1 MHRRRHAGNAMCGI
15 QSDNKCRACNAGFK
29 LADGACSVCAS
40 NTYNDGTAADCGTQ
54 FKCPGGTADSGTAA
68 NNALYKCTA
77 CTAPYVLSG
86 DKCVP
91 GDGAKARIGLPLK
104 HGLLL
109 ASPKS
114 LRGDLT
120 TAIKKAVAEYLAA
133 TLPNKLGGITHADI
147 DIGTPI
153 GCTAANTTLGCPSEN
168 TTRFASMEVS
178 LVDTE
183 FGTATAEE
191 IATALTN
198 GTAFNKVLLY
208 TEMGSS
214 GTVGDNVEAED
225 GRALSTLQLQ
235 SAQAATPPEP
245 DDDSGMSGGEIT
257 GIVIGSIVFVGIV
270 VLMRKRSGSGGG
282 GGMRAMRVGGKG
294 SKRRVNWQPINDRV
308 KFEIFL
314 IQVSFV

>member
-1 MHRRRHAGNAMCGI
+1 MGGVATLFPKWNKTTNTFERARTPARRQRNAVYK
-15 QSDNKCRACNAGFK
+15 SDNKCRACNAGFK
-29 LADGACSVCAS
+29 LADGLRYVPQILITTARRP
-40 NTYNDGTAADCGTQ
+40 TAARNSSAREAQ
-54 FKCPGGTADSGTAA
+54 QTADCS

-225 GRALSTLQLQ
+225 WTALSTLQLQ

-245 DDDSGMSGGEIT
+245 DDDSGMSGGEIA
-257 GIVIGSIVFVGIV
+257 GIVI
-270 VLMRKRSGSGGG
+270 
-282 GGMRAMRVGGKG
+282 
-294 SKRRVNWQPINDRV
+294 DR
-308 KFEIFL
+308 
-314 IQVSFV
+314 